1 MFSPSV
7 LPVFWGADVEINTEM
22 YRSGHNEND
31 SKSVDPQGS
40 VGSNPTVSATEKAC
54 NQADCR
60 LFFYV
65 FFYKQVVRAYR
76 CFYKGL
82 VGEVWAEAEAKNEAI
97 EIEFSVYN
105 VKAFT

>member
-1 MFSPSV
+1 MRRALETRNQLSGS
-7 LPVFWGADVEINTEM
+7 
-22 YRSGHNEND
+22 YRT
-31 SKSVDPQGS
+31 K
-40 VGSNPTVSATEKAC
+40 GSNPLPSATEKAC

>member
-1 MFSPSV
+1 MTGPK
-7 LPVFWGADVEINTEM
+7 
-22 YRSGHNEND
+22 D